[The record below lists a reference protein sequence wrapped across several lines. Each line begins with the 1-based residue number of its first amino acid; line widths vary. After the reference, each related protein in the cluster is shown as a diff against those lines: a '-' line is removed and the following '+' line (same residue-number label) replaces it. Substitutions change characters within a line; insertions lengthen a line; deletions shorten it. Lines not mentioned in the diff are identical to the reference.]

1 MRSLTGKCL
10 TIGLAVVFIFCIAL
24 AAFGCGSE
32 LAPAG
37 SASLLAEPSTTSSLA
52 PTSTLDPT
60 TTSSVTTTTVAP
72 ATTTTQEAST
82 TTEKATT
89 TTAKPT
95 TTTEKQTTT
104 THKATTT
111 TVAKGGGGVTVYI
124 TDTGAKYHRGNCRY
138 LSHSKHAISLEDAIA
153 QGYTPCKVCK
163 PPQ

>member
-1 MRSLTGKCL
+1 MRSPGGKYL
-10 TIGLAVVFIFCIAL
+10 IVGLAVVFIFCIAL
-24 AAFGCGSE
+24 VAFGCGNE

-37 SASLLAEPSTTSSLA
+37 SAILLAEAPTTSSLA
-52 PTSTLDPT
+52 PSTTVDPT
-60 TTSSVTTTTVAP
+60 TTSIATTTTVAP
-72 ATTTTQEAST
+72 TTTTER
-82 TTEKATT
+82 ATT

-111 TVAKGGGGVTVYI
+111 TVATNDGGGITVYI
-124 TDTGAKYHRGNCRY
+124 TDTGEKYHRGSCRY

-153 QGYTPCKVCK
+153 QGYGACKVCK